1 MGLAG
6 VLDREGDIK
15 LELRYAEMSQ
25 LAAMA
30 A

>member
-6 VLDREGDIK
+6 VLDREGDAK
-15 LELRYAEMSQ
+15 VELRYAEMSE